1 MKKTK
6 ILFVCK
12 YNRFRSVIAEG
23 IFNKLNKNKLLVA
36 KSAGA
41 IKGNP
46 IGENVKK
53 LANSFQINVK
63 SKPSGLSSKL
73 MVWQNLTIIVADDV
87 PPALFNKN
95 KKYEKR
101 VIIWKIPDVQDD
113 KIKSM
118 KKISH
123 LIKIKIEKLLLDL
136 KSEDL

>member
-73 MVWQNLTIIVADDV
+73 MVWQNLAIIVADDV

-113 KIKSM
+113 KIKRY
-118 KKISH
+118 KKLH
-123 LIKIKIEKLLLDL
+123 PAKICTFEYPNCFR
-136 KSEDL
+136 